1 MSNAKRSFKNSNR
14 PGGAE
19 FFIEPT
25 AKFRERFIVAGGSM
39 KSAIKDLREGE
50 ETNDD
55 LINTE
60 EENQSVDLKEDEKL
74 YFGWRNLEFIYR
86 KTQPN

>member
-1 MSNAKRSFKNSNR
+1 
-14 PGGAE
+14 
-19 FFIEPT
+19 
-25 AKFRERFIVAGGSM
+25 M